1 MKTVDRVNKI
11 IEGSNKELLERRARS
26 KNIFNMANLEYDEYI
41 KGQAKI
47 TGVPRQ
53 RIDKLLRDVWSKTCK
68 EQKKLELAKTIRNT

>member
-47 TGVPRQ
+47 T
-53 RIDKLLRDVWSKTCK
+53 
-68 EQKKLELAKTIRNT
+68 